1 MIAIL
6 IALFVLYVALTAWQG
21 RRALAAT
28 APAARLRE
36 ARLLLVVVSLG
47 VPLALA
53 LIFTSMS

>member
-1 MIAIL
+1 MTAVL
-6 IALFVLYVALTAWQG
+6 IALFALYVAASAWQG

-36 ARLLLVVVSLG
+36 ARRLVVVVSLG

>member
-1 MIAIL
+1 MTAVL
-6 IALFVLYVALTAWQG
+6 IALFALYVAASAWQG
-21 RRALAAT
+21 RRALAAP

-36 ARLLLVVVSLG
+36 ARRLVVVVSLG